1 MKMPHKLTRDQ
12 KKLRTALI
20 MLTPAIIFL
29 ALMIA
34 FPLGKVIHDA
44 FNHVHLI
51 NKSMTGFAGLDN
63 FKTVVSDEH
72 FGQAVKNSILWTIF
86 SVLGEYILGLTTA
99 VLLNQKLRGRAIFRT
114 FIFIPWL
121 AFKSR
126 VWDYQLYTDKSE
138 YSRYTYQLSGRF
150 QICSGYGY
158 FCKYM
163 EKFSILYDFFSFSHA
178 VYTRRSGRGSRYRR
192 SRDFQKV
199 FQRYPSPAPFSISG
213 DRFYTC
219 DLDGCKL

>member
-29 ALMIA
+29 A
-34 FPLGKVIHDA
+34 
-44 FNHVHLI
+44 
-51 NKSMTGFAGLDN
+51 
-63 FKTVVSDEH
+63 
-72 FGQAVKNSILWTIF
+72 
-86 SVLGEYILGLTTA
+86 
-99 VLLNQKLRGRAIFRT
+99 
-114 FIFIPWL
+114 
-121 AFKSR
+121 
-126 VWDYQLYTDKSE
+126 DYQLYTDKSE
-138 YSRYTYQLSGRF
+138 YYRYTYQLSGRF